1 MLTSG
6 KGFCLLWQSRD
17 QCENV
22 WRKGEELPLHIN
34 LVIGTNAEQNDN
46 STAIVLNLLVKKIS
60 KSVERFHLSRE
71 MRNITVG

>member
-1 MLTSG
+1 M
-6 KGFCLLWQSRD
+6 
-17 QCENV
+17 
-22 WRKGEELPLHIN
+22 PLHIN